1 MSEKIEIWDPHFH
14 IWDVSEETTTGQ
26 ELKELFAPN
35 DDPIYTTRLYEKD
48 CDAGGDEFKHTGGA
62 WLEALSVCQVGKTG
76 PEYIKDCLAEYRWA
90 AREISKST
98 RNYVLIPTVPLEEPA
113 AAESLVELAKDTKV
127 RGIRQIVNHQPDWP
141 RMTHLGDLLENP
153 DWQRGYAQ
161 LGNHDMSFDLQ
172 LNPHQFKKAAA
183 FIQGHPEIPVI
194 INHLGSPTM
203 ADLTEH
209 VDQFRTGI
217 QALADCGNTTIKLSM
232 LFYAAEDWDQQDAV
246 IDALYFVIDTFGTER
261 CLFATNYPVDVKFG
275 WPAEKLYRAMHSII
289 QARYDQEAVRR
300 IFSKNAI
307 RAYRAQ

>member
-26 ELKELFAPN
+26 ELEELFAPN

-98 RNYVLIPTVPLEEPA
+98 RNYVLVPTVPLEEPA
-113 AAESLVELAKDTKV
+113 AVESLEELAGDTKV
-127 RGIRQIVNHQPDWP
+127 RGVRQIVNYQPDWP

-153 DWQRGYAQ
+153 DWQKGYAR
-161 LGNHDMSFDLQ
+161 LKDHDMSFDLQ

-183 FIQGHPEIPVI
+183 FIQGHPDIPVI

-209 VDQFRTGI
+209 VDQFRAGM

-232 LFYAAEDWDQQDAV
+232 LFYTDKNWDEQDAV
-246 IDALYFVIDTFGTER
+246 IDALHFVIDTFGTDR

-275 WPAEKLYRAMHSII
+275 WPADRLYRAMHGIL
-289 QARYDQEAVRR
+289 QTRYDQETVRR

-307 RAYRAQ
+307 RAYRAE